1 MLRTAVPFFAAPMIL
16 DWQVRQA
23 RAMRIGWLRVFI
35 WHATAV
41 AAIALIL
48 VTVFRA
54 PSDTWAGTPGSVR

>member
-1 MLRTAVPFFAAPMIL
+1 
-16 DWQVRQA
+16 
-23 RAMRIGWLRVFI
+23 MRIGWLRVFI

-48 VTVFRA
+48 VTMFRA